1 MVKIFY
7 SILKNGEN
15 LIKTS
20 AFSLPLIEY
29 VHWLKALKLLIFF
42 ISVYSLESNMLVFS
56 IYDSVRPYFTF
67 IRWSL
72 GICLNLVKIV
82 PLLLPQAF
90 MISALL
96 IPTPNENSRACS
108 NKIYISRNSGSVI
121 SLALKNCSNFC
132 FSSNKTIDTLIQ

>member
-1 MVKIFY
+1 
-7 SILKNGEN
+7 
-15 LIKTS
+15 
-20 AFSLPLIEY
+20 
-29 VHWLKALKLLIFF
+29 
-42 ISVYSLESNMLVFS
+42 MLVFS

-90 MISALL
+90 MISDLL

-108 NKIYISRNSGSVI
+108 NKMYISRNSGSVI
-121 SLALKNCSNFC
+121 SFALNYCSNFC
-132 FSSNKTIDTLIQ
+132 FSSDKRFMRLFNSSVALSIVFSISEIKAIIK